1 MEVEQALTL
10 LELPN
15 NFDEKDLDKAFRRKS
30 LQYHPD
36 RIGGS
41 SELFSELNEA
51 FGLLKELPDL
61 SDIVFMQTMFSG
73 INNNYYQ
80 EPQSAQIEELS
91 NSSSEKE
98 PIMKYTIPITIK
110 DYYYNKG
117 KRIKVLNNKNEE
129 VVLTY
134 FPCQDKKHFKE
145 HNILFKTRITDDDE
159 DMQGEY
165 AIDSSN
171 MLIRYWKV
179 SLSEFLYEED
189 LKVRVFNEEITVKRQ
204 IGGSHDLISYITERD
219 MNIIVD
225 GHGFY
230 DNDKEQTRGLLLIKL
245 IVLISREDLED
256 NKKNVKDAFSYLNR

>member
-1 MEVEQALTL
+1 MEVDKALTL

-15 NFDEKDLDKAFRRKS
+15 DFDEKDLDKAFRRKS

-73 INNNYYQ
+73 MNNNYYH
-80 EPQSAQIEELS
+80 EPQTAQIEEL
-91 NSSSEKE
+91 E

-134 FPCQDKKHFKE
+134 FPCQEKKHFKE

-159 DMQGEY
+159 DVQGEY
-165 AIDSSN
+165 AIGDSN
-171 MLIRYWKV
+171 LLIRYWKV

-230 DNDKEQTRGLLLIKL
+230 DNELTRGALLIKL
-245 IVLISREDLED
+245 IVLISREDLEE
-256 NKKNVKDAFSYLNR
+256 NKKNMDEVFPRLYRGKT